1 MPQAPETMLEGK
13 DRPFNGPE
21 FLASLDDGREV
32 SND

>member
-1 MPQAPETMLEGK
+1 MLEGK